1 MFSSQ
6 AAELDLEQEAAALS
20 FLGLVNEKILFFTGK
35 TKGYY
40 KRCLELVDAAKPKT
54 FLTETWYQQC
64 VAGYRKIQEKERQ
77 RDEAAKS
84 RERQKVFIYSSS
96 LCPSY

>member
-1 MFSSQ
+1 M
-6 AAELDLEQEAAALS
+6 DLEQEAAALS
-20 FLGLVNEKILFFTGK
+20 FLGVVNEKILKSTLK

-64 VAGYRKIQEKERQ
+64 VAGYRKIQDTERQ
-77 RDEAAKS
+77 RDEVEKS
-84 RERQKVFIYSSS
+84 QQRRKVCIHSFS
-96 LCPSY
+96 LCPSN